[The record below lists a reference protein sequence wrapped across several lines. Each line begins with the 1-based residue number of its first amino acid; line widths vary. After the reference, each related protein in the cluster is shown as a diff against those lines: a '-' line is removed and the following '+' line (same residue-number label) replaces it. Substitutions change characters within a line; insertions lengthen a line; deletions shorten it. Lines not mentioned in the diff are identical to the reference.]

1 MYYLSLQ
8 KLNCCEDFFMNQFI
22 ILASLTFSL
31 NAFSAETKTQEVAS
45 YPVANDVRC
54 EKIIG
59 SSLAD
64 FKAKL
69 VENCDLNKP
78 FSSSLSRLLNEE
90 TYFYCCQL
98 KK

>member
-1 MYYLSLQ
+1 
-8 KLNCCEDFFMNQFI
+8 MNQFI

-31 NAFSAETKTQEVAS
+31 NTFSAETKTPEVAPS
-45 YPVANDVRC
+45 YPVASDVRC

-64 FKAKL
+64 FKVKL